1 MRTVST
7 AATNGSHFPALPH
20 RPSPLFLPSVS
31 LLLSPSLPSRLSAP
45 PLLYPLPDLS
55 SDPSRPSPYLPFVS
69 GFLFFLFLNILTLL
83 FLSFFTLFSSNLAS
97 RSFSPYPLLLF
108 LPSLYLLSFPA
119 LPLLFTF
126 LVFPSLLPSYPHL
139 LSPLHI
145 PFSFPKTAFPL
156 LLIPTFP
163 TFLLP
168 SFPTFS
174 PFPFNPSRAPSSPPP
189 PLPFPMPKPSPLVPP
204 SPPSHPNTRHSVR
217 GVWPWAVTRH
227 CSVLFFTDCVQ
238 TYFGI
243 TMTR

>member
-20 RPSPLFLPSVS
+20 HPSPLFLPSVS

-97 RSFSPYPLLLF
+97 RSFSPYPILLF

-156 LLIPTFP
+156 LFLHSLRFFFP
-163 TFLLP
+163 PSQLFLP
-168 SFPTFS
+168 SHSTLPVPLPPLLLHSLFLCP
-174 PFPFNPSRAPSSPPP
+174 NLLPSSPPLLP
-189 PLPFPMPKPSPLVPP
+189 PTPILGTPLE
-204 SPPSHPNTRHSVR
+204 
-217 GVWPWAVTRH
+217 GAG
-227 CSVLFFTDCVQ
+227 L
-238 TYFGI
+238 GL
-243 TMTR
+243 